1 MVAHKKRSW
10 EVTMRIK
17 RVLETLAVVALVM
30 VFGAEAQAQLAKQG
44 SFKTN
49 SAGHWAGTNY
59 AAGEGHIFWIG
70 TNKGVVLN
78 QAGRGFLHNA
88 SYVCPTTAD
97 IDGSNVE
104 TRGYCIYSDKD
115 GDQIFVR
122 AHAQSFS
129 GGAGVEIQETK
140 SNDVI
145 IGGTGKYQGISGNTT
160 CTYQDVAFRETGSYI
175 EGEGVS
181 ACEGKYKLP

>member
-1 MVAHKKRSW
+1 
-10 EVTMRIK
+10 MRIK
-17 RVLETLAVVALVM
+17 RVLETLVTVALLM
-30 VFGAEAQAQLAKQG
+30 GLGAQAQAQLAKQG
-44 SFKTN
+44 SFTMN

-59 AAGEGHIFWIG
+59 AVGEGHIFWIG

-78 QAGRGFLHNA
+78 KAGQGFLHNA

-97 IDGSNVE
+97 IDGPNVE
-104 TRGYCIYSDKD
+104 TRSYCIYTDQD

-122 AHAQSFS
+122 AHAKSYT

-140 SNDVI
+140 SNDI
-145 IGGTGKYQGISGNTT
+145 IISGAGKYQGITGNIT
-160 CTYQDVAFRETGSYI
+160 CTYQDVSFRETGSYI

-181 ACEGKYKLP
+181 ACKGKYKLP